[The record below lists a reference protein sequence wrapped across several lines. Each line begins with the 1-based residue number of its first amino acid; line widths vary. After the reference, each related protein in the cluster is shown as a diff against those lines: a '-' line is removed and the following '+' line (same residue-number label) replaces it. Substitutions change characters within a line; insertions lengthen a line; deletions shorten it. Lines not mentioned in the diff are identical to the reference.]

1 MSRTPALS
9 IVIASHNR
17 RDELLDTLERID
29 ALELPAADRETI
41 VVDNA
46 STDGT
51 AEALRARP
59 DVRCLP
65 LRTNLGACAK
75 QLGIRAARAPLLLF
89 LDDDSSP
96 LPGTLPR
103 LISRL
108 ADDESL
114 VAAGCTVHLPDGRE
128 ECSALPCVF
137 AGCGVGLRTAAVRAV
152 GGLDTSFFMAAEEY
166 DLAFRLL
173 ATQGRVELFSD
184 LKVEHRKSPAARH
197 PGRTLGYDARN
208 NLRIVAR
215 YLPAAAASTYRD
227 DWLLRYR
234 WLAQAHGHL
243 NEYRRGVAISRW
255 QLLRE
260 RWAYRR
266 YRLPAAV
273 FERVFAWDYIER
285 RMMRLAERGVRRV
298 AFADLGKNIY
308 AFVRG
313 ARSAGLSV
321 RCIADDRFAAPG
333 RTYRDIPVLPIADAA
348 AQCFDAWVV
357 SNTSYVH
364 ARQRARELAP
374 QSAHPVHAWFTEPG
388 NSHKQST
395 SFQPSVKS
403 PPPAQLTPP

>member
-1 MSRTPALS
+1 MSRSPALS

-17 RDELLDTLERID
+17 RAELLDTLDRID
-29 ALELPAADRETI
+29 ALELPAAERETI

-46 STDGT
+46 SSDGT

-75 QLGIRAARAPLLLF
+75 QLGVKTSRAPVLLF

-103 LISRL
+103 LLARL

-128 ECSALPCVF
+128 ECSALPCIF

-184 LKVEHRKSPAARH
+184 LQVEHRKSPAARH

-215 YLPAAAASTYRD
+215 YLPAAAAPTYRD

-234 WLAQAHGHL
+234 WLAEAHGHL
-243 NEYRRGVAISRW
+243 AEYRRGAAISRW

-266 YRLPAAV
+266 YRLPADV

-298 AFADLGKNIY
+298 AFADLGKNIF

-321 RCIADDRFAAPG
+321 RFIADDLFAAEG
-333 RTYRDIPVLPIADAA
+333 RTYRGIPILAFADAA
-348 AQCFDAWVV
+348 RQSFDAWVV

-364 ARQRARELAP
+364 ARQRTRELAAHG
-374 QSAHPVHAWFTEPG
+374 AHPVHAWFTEPG
-388 NSHKQST
+388 DSHKQST
-395 SFQPSVKS
+395 IFQRSARPVPESQFKN
-403 PPPAQLTPP
+403 